1 MDSHQG
7 FIEDSLRAPLIE
19 TVIPEE
25 GAAQKMV
32 SVQIEYIRTE
42 TETRNYYIDESEF
55 IRRHGCGLDE
65 APSELISLF
74 CEEHVLS
81 GKAII
86 GSKEDSSSEE
96 VLASTD
102 TFPQSEFRF

>member
-7 FIEDSLRAPLIE
+7 FLEDSLRATLIE

-25 GAAQKMV
+25 GAAQKMT

-55 IRRHGCGLDE
+55 VRRHGCSIDE
-65 APSELISLF
+65 APSELVSLF
-74 CEEHVLS
+74 CEEQVLS
-81 GKAII
+81 GKAIV
-86 GSKEDSSSEE
+86 GSKEDSSGEA

-102 TFPQSEFRF
+102 TFPQSDFIF

>member
-1 MDSHQG
+1 MDSNQG
-7 FIEDSLRAPLIE
+7 FHEDVLRAPLLQ

-25 GAAQKMV
+25 GAAEKMT
-32 SVQIEYIRTE
+32 SVRIEHIRTE

-55 IRRHGCGLDE
+55 IRRHGCSLDA

-74 CEEHVLS
+74 CEEQVLS

-86 GSKEDSSSEE
+86 GSKEDSSTEE

>member
-1 MDSHQG
+1 METPQEAR
-7 FIEDSLRAPLIE
+7 EDGLRAP
-19 TVIPEE
+19 IPQPVTLEE
-25 GAAQKMV
+25 RAAQKMV
-32 SVQIEYIRTE
+32 SVRIEHIRTE

-55 IRRHGCGLDE
+55 VRKHGCSLDE

>member
-7 FIEDSLRAPLIE
+7 FLEDSLRAPLQE

-32 SVQIEYIRTE
+32 SVRIEHIRTE
-42 TETRNYYIDESEF
+42 TETRNYYIDQREF
-55 IRRHGCGLDE
+55 LRKHGCILDE

-74 CEEHVLS
+74 CEEQVLS
-81 GKAII
+81 GKAIV
-86 GSKEDSSSEE
+86 GSKEDSSGEA

-102 TFPQSEFRF
+102 PFPQSEFRF